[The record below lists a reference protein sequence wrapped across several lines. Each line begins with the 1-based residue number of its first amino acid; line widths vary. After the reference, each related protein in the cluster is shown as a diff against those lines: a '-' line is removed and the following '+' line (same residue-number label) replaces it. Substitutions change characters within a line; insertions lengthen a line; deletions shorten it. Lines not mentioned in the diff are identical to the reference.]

1 MTDAPVIRCWA
12 PVAAGAAVLVLYLLT
27 LAPSVDFIDA
37 GELAAAAWTFGIA
50 HPTGYPL
57 FTMLAG
63 AWSHLP
69 LGNSVIWRL
78 NLLSAI
84 WCALAAGLLVTLIQ
98 SLTGIPVP
106 PGTDAAAGRRA
117 KKAHDSRPQPWADER
132 TRLLAA
138 VFGALAAGVS
148 ETFWKTALSIEVY
161 ALHLVFLA
169 LVLGLFTRAV
179 LDPSADARLARR
191 WWLAFAFA
199 AGLSFTNHMST
210 ILLAPACLVL
220 LVWKTGFNRQ
230 LWDRLKFGTPA
241 FLAGLLP
248 YLYLP
253 LRASAGPALN
263 WGAPDTWERFLRHV
277 SGKQYQVWMFSGA
290 ESAGKQLAYFI
301 SAYPAEFAWILLPLV
316 LFGVWTALCRQPAVG
331 WFLAL
336 LFGSCVLYAINYDIH
351 DIDSYFLLAYVVSG
365 IWAAYGLA
373 EIGRHLGTKRFWLTA
388 AGALAVL
395 AAMAGINFGRVS
407 QRGNYLVEDYTKN
420 MFRSLRPGAVVL
432 SAQWDY
438 WVSAGW
444 YYQQV
449 ERLRPD
455 VTIIDPELL
464 RRSWYL
470 GQLRRQHPW
479 LYRDSEPEIRDFLEE
494 LAKFE
499 RETPYEA
506 AEIEARYTLMI
517 DSFIDR
523 SFPGHPV
530 YVTFEV
536 ASKFGADYLRV
547 PEGLAFRLYRR
558 DSLPSPD
565 AAVRDDFHYR
575 PFRPDDKLADNL
587 VNFYGS
593 MLTNRGI
600 FLHEQRRYAAAAGY
614 FARALRFSPDS
625 EVAREWQALN
635 EASRNESLK

>member
-1 MTDAPVIRCWA
+1 MTVPPAIRRWA
-12 PVAAGAAVLVLYLLT
+12 PAAAGAIVFVLYLLT

-69 LGNSVIWRL
+69 LGDSVIWRL

-84 WCALAAGLLVTLIQ
+84 WCALAAGLLVVLIQ
-98 SLTGIPVP
+98 FLTGTPAP
-106 PGTDAAAGRRA
+106 PGAGAAAGRRA

-138 VFGALAAGVS
+138 VFGALAVGVS

-161 ALHLVFLA
+161 SLHLVFLA
-169 LVLGLFTRAV
+169 LVLGLFARAV
-179 LDPSADARLARR
+179 LDPPTDARLARR

-210 ILLAPACLVL
+210 ILLAPACLLL
-220 LVWKTGFNRQ
+220 LVWRTGLNRS
-230 LWDRLKFGTPA
+230 LWDRLKTGIPA

-248 YLYLP
+248 NLYLP
-253 LRASAGPALN
+253 LRASAGPALD

-290 ESAGKQLAYFI
+290 EAAGKQLAYFI
-301 SAYPAEFAWILLPLV
+301 TAYPAEFAWILLPLV
-316 LFGVWTALCRQPAVG
+316 LLGAWAAFRRQPPVG
-331 WFLAL
+331 GFLAL
-336 LFGSCVLYAINYDIH
+336 LFAGCVLYAVNYDIH

-373 EIGRHLGTKRFWLTA
+373 EIGRRLGPKRFWLAA

-395 AAMAGINFGRVS
+395 AVMAGAQFGRVS
-407 QRGNYLVEDYTKN
+407 ERGNYLVEDYTKN
-420 MFRSLRPGAVVL
+420 MFRSLRPRAVVL

-455 VTIIDPELL
+455 VTIVDPELL

-470 GQLRRQHPW
+470 EQLRRQHPW
-479 LYRDSEPEIRDFLEE
+479 LYQSSESEIRAFLEE
-494 LAKFE
+494 VSKFE
-499 RETPYEA
+499 REIPYEA

-536 ASKFGADYLRV
+536 APKFGADYLRV

-558 DSLPSPD
+558 DAPPSPD
-565 AAVRDDFHYR
+565 APVWDDFRFR
-575 PFRPDDKLADNL
+575 PFRRDDKLADNL

-593 MLTNRGI
+593 MLTSRGI
-600 FLHEQRRYAAAAGY
+600 FLHDQQRCAAAAGY
-614 FARALRFSPDS
+614 FTRALRFSPDS
-625 EVAREWQALN
+625 VQARQWQSLN
-635 EASRNESLK
+635 EASLKENPR